1 MNCIT
6 INIIPEFERF
16 MSPQTI
22 YEMLWN
28 KGNKD
33 DDKSVEICN
42 STTGDNR
49 RQVLYI
55 FRTFF
60 FGVKKEGRS
69 NKQRIRN
76 HVPLLPPH
84 YYWFYQ
90 FNKDICRQLNSYIC
104 PSKMNFKNFLEDFA
118 IGMR

>member
-1 MNCIT
+1 MNCIM
-6 INIIPEFERF
+6 INIIPKFERF

-28 KGNKD
+28 KGSED
-33 DDKSVEICN
+33 DDMQIGRNVQFDYRF
-42 STTGDNR
+42 DNR

-55 FRTFF
+55 LRTFV
-60 FGVKKEGRS
+60 FGVKKGSRP
-69 NKQRIRN
+69 NKQWIRN

-104 PSKMNFKNFLEDFA
+104 PSKIYFKKFVSN
-118 IGMR
+118 